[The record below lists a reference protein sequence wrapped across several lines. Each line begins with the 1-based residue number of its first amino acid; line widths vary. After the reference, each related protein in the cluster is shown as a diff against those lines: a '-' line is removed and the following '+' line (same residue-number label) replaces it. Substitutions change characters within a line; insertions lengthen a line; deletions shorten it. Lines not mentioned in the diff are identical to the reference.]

1 MPKHERQSG
10 WARGLRTPV
19 FRLQS
24 SGGTWIE
31 LVVADSKEPA
41 KSVDGSLCIRPIA
54 RLPVKIRIDAH
65 PNAYYNSLP
74 SDELLEH
81 L

>member
-1 MPKHERQSG
+1 
-10 WARGLRTPV
+10 LV

-24 SGGTWIE
+24 SGRTRIQ
-31 LVVADSKEPA
+31 LLVADSKEPA
-41 KSVDGSLCIRPIA
+41 KSVDGSLCVRQVA

-65 PNAYYNSLP
+65 PSAYYNSLP

>member
-1 MPKHERQSG
+1 MPKHERRSG
-10 WARGLRTPV
+10 WARGLRTLV

-24 SGGTWIE
+24 SGGAWIQ
-31 LVVADSKEPA
+31 LLVADSKEPA

-54 RLPVKIRIDAH
+54 RFPVKIRIAAH
-65 PNAYYNSLP
+65 LTAYYNSLP
-74 SDELLEH
+74 SDELLEQ